1 MPVRALH
8 LAAMLTIGLRDLRL
22 RARHGVH
29 PEEEILGGEFIIQL
43 ACELR
48 PRATEL
54 EDRLANTLDYGALHS
69 ICTQV
74 MSTRAYLIEE
84 LAERIA
90 ARIWTEHAGMVAA
103 IDLEIQKL
111 APPLPGQVGA
121 AFVRLVE
128 RR

>member
-1 MPVRALH
+1 
-8 LAAMLTIGLRDLRL
+8 MLTIGLRDLKI

-54 EDRLANTLDYGALHS
+54 EDRLSNTLDYGKLHS
-69 ICTQV
+69 ICTEV

-90 ARIWTEHAGMVAA
+90 GRIWADHSAMVAA
-103 IDLEIQKL
+103 IDLKIEKL

-121 AFVRLVE
+121 AFVHLSE